1 MLRIHKKIRCLVDDC
16 HRKLAKWLCEN
27 YHVVL
32 LPEFRTQSMIRRGQR
47 RIRSKTTRAM
57 CTWSH
62 YRFRQHLIHKAH
74 EHPWCQIILCTEEY
88 TSKTCGSCGC
98 IHHGLG
104 GSKVFRCPSCAADID
119 RDINGARNILLRYLT
134 INQKE
139 PASAGVGAYPLGS

>member
-47 RIRSKTTRAM
+47 RIRSKTARAM

-98 IHHGLG
+98 IHRGLG
-104 GSKVFRCPSCAADID
+104 GSKVFRCPSCVADID

-134 INQKE
+134 VNQKE